1 MRVTVSNAAD
11 EAGVTTHQVR
21 VALRDGTL
29 QARHAF
35 GREPVLDDIAVI
47 AWKRSRSRGRRW
59 SQRATQ
65 AALDLLSTGT
75 TTAFTGSELS
85 RLRRVLRTATPN
97 HLAYLAGG
105 LGGTWAR
112 YRALETV
119 KGLDPIGPS
128 AANDII
134 RFHFAGPRKMS
145 FVEVEDLNEF
155 ETRTLVAADGE
166 GDLGVVERRPDRR
179 VARVLLDTYLLGDSR
194 ESSAAA
200 QALIERARDL

>member
-1 MRVTVSNAAD
+1 MTVSDAAH

-21 VALRDGTL
+21 AALRDGTL
-29 QARHAF
+29 QAQHAF

-59 SQRATQ
+59 SQRASQ

-75 TTAFTGSELS
+75 TMHFTGSELS
-85 RLRRVLRTATPN
+85 RLRRVLRTATPH

-112 YRALETV
+112 YRGLETV
-119 KGLDPIGPS
+119 TGLVPIGPS
-128 AANDII
+128 AVSDII
-134 RFHFAGPRKMS
+134 RFDTVGPREMS
-145 FVEVEDLNEF
+145 FVEVDDLNEF
-155 ETRTLVAADGE
+155 ETRALVAPDGE

-194 ESSAAA
+194 ESTAAA
-200 QALIERARDL
+200 QALMERARDL

>member
-1 MRVTVSNAAD
+1 MTVSDAAG

-21 VALRDGTL
+21 AALRDGTL

-59 SQRATQ
+59 SHRATQ

-75 TTAFTGSELS
+75 TTKFTGSELS

-119 KGLDPIGPS
+119 RGLPPIGPS
-128 AANDII
+128 AASDII
-134 RFHFAGPRKMS
+134 GFDIAGPRRVS
-145 FVEVEDLNEF
+145 FVEVEDLNDF
-155 ETRTLVAADGE
+155 ETRALVAPDGE

-179 VARVLLDTYLLGDSR
+179 VARILLDTYLLGDSR

-200 QALIERARDL
+200 QALSERAHDL